1 MRKATPSPATTDD
14 HHRPRPPRT
23 VTTGPARHVQPYL
36 ASRSYRLQTADASV
50 VISGDTRPLPD
61 LVEFAH
67 GADVLVHMAMDLQD
81 DIDAWPEIATS
92 CTGAAGAAQIAAQ
105 ASVKRLVMVHL
116 GDTTDDPERRDAMLA
131 EARAQF
137 DGDIALGEDFL
148 EVPVTA

>member
-1 MRKATPSPATTDD
+1 
-14 HHRPRPPRT
+14 
-23 VTTGPARHVQPYL
+23 
-36 ASRSYRLQTADASV
+36 
-50 VISGDTRPLPD
+50 
-61 LVEFAH
+61 
-67 GADVLVHMAMDLQD
+67 MDLQA

-137 DGDIALGEDFL
+137 DGDSGSCSARTSSKSPSPPDARSTFTISLTKRRCGQPDRRSFSLSLWERVGVRGLPVEVSRASNAASFPSTRGEGWS
-148 EVPVTA
+148 ER

>member
-1 MRKATPSPATTDD
+1 M
-14 HHRPRPPRT
+14 
-23 VTTGPARHVQPYL
+23 
-36 ASRSYRLQTADASV
+36 
-50 VISGDTRPLPD
+50 ISGDTRPLPE

-67 GADVLVHMAMDLQD
+67 GADVLVHMAMDLQA

-92 CTGAAGAAQIAAQ
+92 CTGAAGAARIAAQ
-105 ASVKRLVMVHL
+105 AGVKRLVMVHL